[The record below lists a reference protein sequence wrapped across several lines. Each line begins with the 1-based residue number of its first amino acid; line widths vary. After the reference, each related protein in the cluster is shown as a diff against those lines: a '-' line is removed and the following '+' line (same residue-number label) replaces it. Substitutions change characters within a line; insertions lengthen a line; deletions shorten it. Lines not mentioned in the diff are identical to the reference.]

1 MAKKK
6 TATKSKTFWDA
17 IGCNKILNE
26 TTNFVLGLTLA
37 ALALVAIISM
47 VSYFK
52 TGAIDQS
59 ILVSLRP
66 GELLNR
72 NREFANYCGSL
83 GALTSYYLIGRCF
96 GIPAFLIPAF
106 LLLCSLRMMGAFP
119 RLNLL
124 KWFFGMAI
132 IMAWGSVTFAKFL
145 SPLMGEEVF
154 NPGGDHGAYVCQW
167 LENVVGAP
175 GLVAILLVVAI
186 SFMTYVTTETINV
199 IRKMLNPINYLSRKV
214 KFTVEENRHHDQ
226 YAREDDTA
234 ENPVVSPAE
243 SEDPQVFDDPQ
254 TQTVEFLDDDLP
266 GKDTDEQPL
275 NPSHDPE
282 TKDEEKAAG
291 EKEVSMRVEMAKGD
305 EKASGTTV
313 ASTADLS
320 TPINPR
326 EPFVSWKFPTL
337 GLLKEYDSD
346 ARPSFATKEELEANK
361 NRIIKVLDDFGVQ
374 ISSIRATVGPTIT
387 LYEITPA
394 KGVRIAK
401 IKNLENDIALSL
413 AAIGI
418 RIIAPIP
425 GKGTIGIEV
434 PNTTPSVVSM
444 YSILNSKKFQETDM
458 ELPVALGKTISNEV
472 FMVDL
477 AKIPHL
483 LVAGATGQGKSVGL
497 NAHHL
502 APLQEAPQR
511 AQDRARRSEEGG
523 V

>member
-167 LENVVGAP
+167 LENVV
-175 GLVAILLVVAI
+175 
-186 SFMTYVTTETINV
+186 
-199 IRKMLNPINYLSRKV
+199 
-214 KFTVEENRHHDQ
+214 
-226 YAREDDTA
+226 AR
-234 ENPVVSPAE
+234 
-243 SEDPQVFDDPQ
+243 
-254 TQTVEFLDDDLP
+254 
-266 GKDTDEQPL
+266 
-275 NPSHDPE
+275 
-282 TKDEEKAAG
+282 
-291 EKEVSMRVEMAKGD
+291 R
-305 EKASGTTV
+305 
-313 ASTADLS
+313 
-320 TPINPR
+320 
-326 EPFVSWKFPTL
+326 
-337 GLLKEYDSD
+337 
-346 ARPSFATKEELEANK
+346 
-361 NRIIKVLDDFGVQ
+361 
-374 ISSIRATVGPTIT
+374 
-387 LYEITPA
+387 
-394 KGVRIAK
+394 
-401 IKNLENDIALSL
+401 ALS
-413 AAIGI
+413 
-418 RIIAPIP
+418 PFSWSW
-425 GKGTIGIEV
+425 
-434 PNTTPSVVSM
+434 PSR
-444 YSILNSKKFQETDM
+444 L
-458 ELPVALGKTISNEV
+458 
-472 FMVDL
+472 
-477 AKIPHL
+477 
-483 LVAGATGQGKSVGL
+483 
-497 NAHHL
+497 
-502 APLQEAPQR
+502 
-511 AQDRARRSEEGG
+511 
-523 V
+523 

>member
-1 MAKKK
+1 MVKKK

-234 ENPVVSPAE
+234 EDPVVSPTE

-282 TKDEEKAAG
+282 TKEEEKAAG

-320 TPINPR
+320 TPINPPR
-326 EPFVSWKFPTL
+326 ALRVVEVSH
-337 GLLKEYDSD
+337 
-346 ARPSFATKEELEANK
+346 ARPAQ
-361 NRIIKVLDDFGVQ
+361 GV
-374 ISSIRATVGPTIT
+374 
-387 LYEITPA
+387 
-394 KGVRIAK
+394 
-401 IKNLENDIALSL
+401 
-413 AAIGI
+413 
-418 RIIAPIP
+418 
-425 GKGTIGIEV
+425 
-434 PNTTPSVVSM
+434 
-444 YSILNSKKFQETDM
+444 
-458 ELPVALGKTISNEV
+458 
-472 FMVDL
+472 
-477 AKIPHL
+477 
-483 LVAGATGQGKSVGL
+483 
-497 NAHHL
+497 
-502 APLQEAPQR
+502 
-511 AQDRARRSEEGG
+511 
-523 V
+523 